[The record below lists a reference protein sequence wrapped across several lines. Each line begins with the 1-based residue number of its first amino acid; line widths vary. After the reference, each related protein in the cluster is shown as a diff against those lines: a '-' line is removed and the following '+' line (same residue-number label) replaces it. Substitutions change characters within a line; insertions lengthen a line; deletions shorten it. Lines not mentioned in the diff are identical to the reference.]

1 MRLELLTLGETMFEK
16 SFITDCE
23 GPLTLNDNA
32 FELAEHFI
40 EDGGKLF
47 KILSLYDD
55 YLADIVKKEN
65 YKAGNTLKL
74 ILPFFIQENLTN
86 DDLVEFSKNNIYSV
100 NDSKF
105 LLTYLKNA
113 MNTYI
118 VSTSYGQYIEAV
130 SNYMDVPF
138 ENTFYTKVNL
148 DNLTLTEK
156 ENEKIAEFKD
166 LILKNPEDYDL
177 FDDIFFNQIIEMS
190 FYENIKDIEVV
201 GGEGKKLA
209 IDDIIKRDDI
219 NVNEMLYIGDSIT
232 DVEPLEFARKNNGIS
247 ISFNGNEYSL
257 KVAEIAI
264 VSPSA
269 CVTAVIANIYAD
281 NDKNKVSNF
290 INDYNNCN
298 DLEKLFKDYN
308 IDLKI
313 VDKFFSTFKDNDYPL
328 IQIVDEKNFNKIL
341 KLSKEMRNNIR
352 GQDIGGLG

>member
-1 MRLELLTLGETMFEK
+1 MFEK

-32 FELAEHFI
+32 FELSAKFI
-40 EDGGKLF
+40 ENGDDLF

-74 ILPFFIQENLTN
+74 ILPFFVCENIKN
-86 DDLVEFSKNNIYSV
+86 KDMVDFSKNNIYSV

-105 LLTYLKNA
+105 LLSYLKNA

-138 ENTFYTKVNL
+138 ENTFYTNV
-148 DNLTLTEK
+148 DVDGLTLKDEEIK
-156 ENEKIAEFKD
+156 KINEFKD
-166 LILKNPEDYDL
+166 LILQNPKDYEL
-177 FDDIFFNQIIEMS
+177 FDDIFFSKITEMGI
-190 FYENIKDIEVV
+190 YDKIKDIEVV

-209 IDDIIKRDDI
+209 IDKIIARDSIDI
-219 NVNEMLYIGDSIT
+219 NNMLYIGDSIT
-232 DVEPLEFARKNNGIS
+232 DVEPLQFARANDGIS
-247 ISFNGNEYSL
+247 ISFNGNEYPL

-269 CVTAVIANIYAD
+269 VTTAIIANIYAKF
-281 NDKNKVSNF
+281 DKSKVLNF
-290 INDYNNCN
+290 IEDYNNLK
-298 DLEKLFKDYN
+298 DLKELFDVYD
-308 IDLKI
+308 IDLDI
-313 VDKFFSTFKDNDYPL
+313 REKFFEVFSDENYPIIQMINDENYE
-328 IQIVDEKNFNKIL
+328 DIL
-341 KLSKEMRNNIR
+341 KSSKFMRNNIR